1 MSSPGLLT
9 EPEAAFKSKEVVQ
22 DIFTIGSD
30 RKIHKVYTEP
40 GYRELHQS
48 PSTTDRKA
56 AAKPKKGHGHKGRS
70 LKKSKGG
77 SGHAASHTSDRR
89 ANNEAIAAKDKSPE
103 KADAVPAD
111 SGFQSSSDS
120 KHLEAEKSPAVSS
133 MQESVAQEAS
143 ASQAAAP
150 SEPKKETGAAQEYMK
165 KLAVISDDTAPS
177 STYSGPFAQS
187 CFPEAVVLKR
197 HERNKNADGGIDS
210 GRRSPAFTSM
220 PTRPTQ
226 PLVCDPSPAPYD
238 AAETSMGARPKIS
251 ATTEGL
257 DGPGKDFVVMGDAAP
272 LSKAP
277 TGSTSQTPLSP
288 RTSSTSPTPARSGKL
303 PAEAALLVPSE
314 PLADTSESNVSAPWS
329 GRIMKII
336 KHDSVPPDAEKKP
349 APEIPN
355 VKSRYSGTADYQ
367 GKTAQQVLSIR
378 YCR

>member
-1 MSSPGLLT
+1 
-9 EPEAAFKSKEVVQ
+9 
-22 DIFTIGSD
+22 
-30 RKIHKVYTEP
+30 
-40 GYRELHQS
+40 
-48 PSTTDRKA
+48 
-56 AAKPKKGHGHKGRS
+56 
-70 LKKSKGG
+70 
-77 SGHAASHTSDRR
+77 
-89 ANNEAIAAKDKSPE
+89 
-103 KADAVPAD
+103 
-111 SGFQSSSDS
+111 
-120 KHLEAEKSPAVSS
+120 
-133 MQESVAQEAS
+133 
-143 ASQAAAP
+143 
-150 SEPKKETGAAQEYMK
+150 MK

-220 PTRPTQ
+220 TTRPTQ

-257 DGPGKDFVVMGDAAP
+257 DGPGKDFAVMGDAAP

-367 GKTAQQVLSIR
+367 VTLARLRMGLFANDRDEPARSSQLRHSWVLLPIVVLVVALAVVLSMRKHRILHQANSVYLQNESGVCTTEACHR
-378 YCR
+378 VVAFAAQNTDAEFNPCVDFYRHACGHWFAGRTARRSYADENWLNFTASAHEALGQLPLTAPSGRKHS